1 MPFEG
6 EVFRHKEEVNPLRQ
20 TWQVILA
27 GAGGQGLVLGGV
39 LLGEAASLFAG
50 RNALQTQSYG
60 IASRGG
66 FSRSEVVISEG
77 EIVYPG
83 VIEPDV
89 VMALTSEALEM
100 YEREAREGTLIVTD
114 DAISASGSRAKGFPL
129 VKTARGLGNPGVQNL
144 VGLGVILALTD
155 MIPPEAMVQAI
166 EARFAGKPSSINLNL
181 SAFRAGLTIAGRRK
195 GFD

>member
-1 MPFEG
+1 MG
-6 EVFRHKEEVNPLRQ
+6 R

-50 RNALQTQSYG
+50 KNALQTQSYG

-66 FSRSEVVISEG
+66 FSRSEVVISEA

-83 VIEPDV
+83 VIDPDV
-89 VMALTSEALEM
+89 VMALTGEALEM
-100 YEREAREGTLIVTD
+100 YERDTREDILLIAD
-114 DAISASGSRAKGFPL
+114 DAIRVPGSRARGFPL
-129 VKTARGLGNPGVQNL
+129 VETARGLGSPGVQNL

-155 MIPPEAMVQAI
+155 MIPSEAMVRAI
-166 EARFAGKPSSINLNL
+166 EARFAGKPSVDLNV
-181 SAFRAGLTIAGRRK
+181 SAFEAGFKMGKEAK
-195 GFD
+195 GV